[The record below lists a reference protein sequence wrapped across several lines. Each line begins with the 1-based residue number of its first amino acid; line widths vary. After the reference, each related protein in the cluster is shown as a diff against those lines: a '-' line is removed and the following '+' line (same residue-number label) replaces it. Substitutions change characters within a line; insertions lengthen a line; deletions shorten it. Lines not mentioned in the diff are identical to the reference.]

1 MIAMNLRP
9 RSLPV
14 LSLAF
19 SSVLALGACG
29 RVPGQFEILNDQVP
43 KTAGGGCSIPTDET
57 VYSGQGTMDLQLVQ
71 PGAQAGFFFF
81 PLIKNNLPTS
91 GSGPDVNEI
100 FLSSFAI
107 DLSVAS
113 APPATQALFNAL
125 ESGTSADRALLHF
138 KTLWSGS
145 VASAG
150 KISAIV
156 PAFPVELAQRIAGL
170 QEISVS
176 PSLLVNVRV
185 RAFGSTT
192 SQTLESDPFVYP
204 LAVCSGCL
212 VANVQPCPYTV
223 TPANT
228 GNPCNVAQDVPVDC
242 CISGSDLVCPPVVS
256 K

>member
-9 RSLPV
+9 RSLP
-14 LSLAF
+14 LLTAL
-19 SSVLALGACG
+19 SSVLALAACG
-29 RVPGQFEILNDQVP
+29 RVPGQFEIVNDQVP
-43 KTAGGGCSIPTDET
+43 MTAGGGCSIPTDET
-57 VYSGQGTMDLQLVQ
+57 VYSGQGTMDLQLVR

-81 PLIKNNLPTS
+81 PLLKNNLPMS
-91 GSGPDVNEI
+91 GSGPDVNQI

-113 APPATQALFNAL
+113 APAATQALFNAL
-125 ESGTSADRALLHF
+125 ETGSSADRSLLHF

-145 VASAG
+145 VSSGG

-156 PAFPVELAQRIAGL
+156 PAFPVELAQRIGAL
-170 QEISVS
+170 QEIGVS
-176 PSLLVNVRV
+176 PSLWVNVRV

-192 SQTLESDPFVYP
+192 SQSLESDPFVYP

-212 VANVQPCPYTV
+212 VANVAPCPYTV
-223 TPANT
+223 APANK
-228 GNPCNVAQDVPVDC
+228 GNPCNIAQDYAVDC